1 MRFSSQQKA
10 QSQQA
15 YHCHKII
22 NQQLFITA
30 NFVFNLV
37 RRYVFNPQQAINQ
50 LLIININQYNFC

>member
-37 RRYVFNPQQAINQ
+37 HDMYLTRNKR
-50 LLIININQYNFC
+50 IINF